1 MKDGMLDLSGKRAV
15 LAIYIGIVLLKV
27 LLSFQIPSPF
37 ISSDEVSY
45 SKMAQSFYEEH
56 KFLIDVDL
64 PSQSYPPL
72 YSFVISSAYFLGDIN
87 IAYPA
92 MKIINILISSLIV
105 IPVWLIAKEFLD
117 SEKSL
122 FIVIL
127 TVLLPSAFSYPF
139 IVISESL
146 LYPLFMLSIYLI
158 IKSIRGDKAMGIWCG
173 IVMFL
178 TVLTKSTGYVL
189 PIAIFIIFII
199 ENWKDIFSFWNKRN
213 TKNIISAAWNLRW
226 ILISFISLLIIW
238 KYIQNLWGLGGGTG
252 GTDYNPYESIST
264 INDLISV
271 TSWSIMHMGYFVF
284 ATMIIFFIFALVL
297 TQKYIGKKI
306 PSENL
311 AVLIIVSW
319 TTLVLLIIVSAQSR
333 VAWGAGASFAVMGRY
348 IDPILPAFLIMGA
361 IGFEYKRDK
370 SFWLATAISI
380 IALWFIPLD
389 SRLRSINAPDTYLL
403 VAPSYL
409 HETGIIPFEVNVL
422 EIKLILASIVLII
435 SILLWKNI
443 FTWKTLKYASILFFI
458 ASSVLA
464 FGVAYTASHDV
475 QDHMIIGHWLREN
488 TPPHKV
494 VLFDERDF
502 NGTSWPWFAV
512 TFWTD
517 DRYVF
522 GNVTNESVK
531 IETANGSVN
540 KKVDYIVSIH
550 KLDNPLLLEVHART
564 QIRSHSDNVY
574 YLYSANQS
582 R

>member
-37 ISSDEVSY
+37 ISSDEVYY
-45 SKMAQSFYEEH
+45 SKMAQSFYEKH
-56 KFLIDVDL
+56 NFLIDVY
-64 PSQSYPPL
+64 QSYPPL
-72 YSFVISSAYFLGDIN
+72 YSVVISSAYFLGDIN

-122 FIVIL
+122 FIVLL
-127 TVLLPSAFSYPF
+127 TLLLPSAFSFPF

-146 LYPLFMLSIYLI
+146 FYPLFMLSIYLI
-158 IKSIRGDKAMGIWCG
+158 IKSIRGDKAMGILCG
-173 IVMFL
+173 IVIFL

-189 PIAIFIIFII
+189 PIAIFIIFVK
-199 ENWKDIFSFWNKRN
+199 ENWKNIFSFWNKKNR
-213 TKNIISAAWNLRW
+213 KNIISAVWNLRW

-264 INDLISV
+264 INDLLSV
-271 TSWSIMHMGYFVF
+271 TSLSIMHLGYFVF

-297 TQKYIGKKI
+297 TQKYIRKKI
-306 PSENL
+306 RSENL

-319 TTLVLLIIVSAQSR
+319 TTLVLLIIVTAGSR
-333 VAWGAGASFAVMGRY
+333 VALGSCGSFAVMGRY
-348 IDPILPAFLIMGA
+348 IDPILPAFLILG
-361 IGFEYKRDK
+361 IKGFECKKDK

-389 SRLRSINAPDTYLL
+389 SRLRSFNSPDTYLL

-409 HETGIIPFEVNVL
+409 HETGIIPFEVNAL
-422 EIKLILASIVLII
+422 EIKLILSSVVLII

-475 QDHMIIGHWLREN
+475 ADHMIIGHWLRDN
-488 TPPHKV
+488 APQSSV

-502 NGTSWPWFAV
+502 NATSWPWFAV

-517 DRYVF
+517 DHVVF
-522 GNVTNESVK
+522 GNVNDESVK
-531 IETANGSVN
+531 IETVNGSVN
-540 KKVDYIVSIH
+540 RKVDYIVSIH
-550 KLDNPLLLEVHART
+550 KLDNPLKLEVHART
-564 QIRSHSDNVY
+564 QIRSHLDNVY

>member
-1 MKDGMLDLSGKRAV
+1 LM
-15 LAIYIGIVLLKV
+15 
-27 LLSFQIPSPF
+27 
-37 ISSDEVSY
+37 
-45 SKMAQSFYEEH
+45 
-56 KFLIDVDL
+56 DVDL
-64 PSQSYPPL
+64 KSQSYPPL
-72 YSFVISSAYFLGDIN
+72 YPLVISSAYFLGDIN

-127 TVLLPSAFSYPF
+127 TVLLPSSFSYPF

-189 PIAIFIIFII
+189 PIAIFIIFVK
-199 ENWKDIFSFWNKRN
+199 ENWKDIFYFWNKKNRE
-213 TKNIISAAWNLRW
+213 NIISAVWNLRW
-226 ILISFISLLIIW
+226 IIISFISLLIIW
-238 KYIQNLWGLGGGTG
+238 KFYLLKLLGGGTS
-252 GTDYNPYESIST
+252 GTDYNPLST
-264 INDLISV
+264 INDLLSV
-271 TSWSIMHMGYFVF
+271 TSWSIMHLGYFVF
-284 ATMIIFFIFALVL
+284 ATMIIFFIFALIL

-311 AVLIIVSW
+311 AVLITVSW

-348 IDPILPAFLIMGA
+348 IDPILPAFLIMGV

-370 SFWLATAISI
+370 SFWLATAVSI
-380 IALWFIPLD
+380 IALLFIPLD

-409 HETGIIPFEVNVL
+409 HETGIIPFEVNAL

-458 ASSVLA
+458 VSSVLA

-475 QDHMIIGHWLREN
+475 QDHMIIGHWLRDN
-488 TPPHKV
+488 TPGLKV
-494 VLFDERDF
+494 VLFDKNDF
-502 NGTSWPWFAV
+502 NETSWPWFAV
-512 TFWTD
+512 KFWTD
-517 DRYVF
+517 DYVVF
-522 GNVTNESVK
+522 GNVIEESVK
-531 IETANGSVN
+531 IETVNGFVYR
-540 KKVDYIVSIH
+540 KVDYIVSIH

-564 QIRSHSDNVY
+564 QIRSHLDNVY